1 MGSAQA
7 MLAGALELDSLT
19 WLESKIGRPTVK
31 WSPGGGQAWQ
41 AAAERI
47 DAYRGRFKIED
58 QEQALGL
65 EPPKDLAARAARGQR
80 APCWTSFSKARRFT
94 TI

>member
-1 MGSAQA
+1 MCSAQA

-19 WLESKIGRPTVK
+19 SLESKIGRP
-31 WSPGGGQAWQ
+31 
-41 AAAERI
+41 AAERI

>member
-1 MGSAQA
+1 
-7 MLAGALELDSLT
+7 
-19 WLESKIGRPTVK
+19 LESKIGRP
-31 WSPGGGQAWQ
+31 
-41 AAAERI
+41 AAERI

-65 EPPKDLAARAARGQR
+65 EPPEALAARAARGQR
-80 APCWTSFSKARRFT
+80 APCWASFSRAKLST

>member
-1 MGSAQA
+1 

-19 WLESKIGRPTVK
+19 WLESKIGRP
-31 WSPGGGQAWQ
+31 
-41 AAAERI
+41 AAERI

-65 EPPKDLAARAARGQR
+65 EPPKDLAARAGRGQR
-80 APCWTSFSKARRFT
+80 APCWTSFSKARRST